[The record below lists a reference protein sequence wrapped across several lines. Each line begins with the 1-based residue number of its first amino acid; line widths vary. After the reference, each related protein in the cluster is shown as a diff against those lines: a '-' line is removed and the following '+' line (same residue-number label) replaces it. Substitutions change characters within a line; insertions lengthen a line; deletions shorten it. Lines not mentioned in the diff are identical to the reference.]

1 VAVAELYDTGQY
13 ERVYSLAIRSFH
25 TYFVCD
31 QSWPCSVWADNQYH
45 APTSSGR
52 RIDPASIPGHARRA
66 KNYDLYKV
74 LPDQN
79 VIRYYTKFKPAQKA
93 GRVAGARIVTE
104 VNVSNGAVRRVWQ
117 ELYDHAGNVIE
128 VHPQFPI
135 DLGHI
140 PRIP

>member
-1 VAVAELYDTGQY
+1 MSGEKPGP
-13 ERVYSLAIRSFH
+13 S
-25 TYFVCD
+25 
-31 QSWPCSVWADNQYH
+31 P
-45 APTSSGR
+45 SGR
-52 RIDPASIPGHARRA
+52 IINTTRPLAPDGVSILPVFPGMLAEQ
-66 KNYDLYKV
+66 KTMTYIKV

-104 VNVSNGAVRRVWQ
+104 VDVSNGAVRRVWQ

-128 VHPQFPI
+128 VHPKFPI

>member
-1 VAVAELYDTGQY
+1 VAVVELYDTGQY
-13 ERVYSLAIRSFH
+13 ERVYNLAIRAFH

-31 QSWPCSVWADNQYH
+31 DAWPDSVWAHNQYH
-45 APTSSGR
+45 APSSSGR
-52 RIDPASIPGHARRA
+52 RIDAASIPGHARRV
-66 KNYDLYKV
+66 KKYDFYKV

-93 GRVAGARIVTE
+93 GRIAGARIVTE
-104 VNVSNGAVRRVWQ
+104 VDVSNGALRRVWQ

-128 VHPQFPI
+128 VHPKLPT

-140 PRIP
+140 PTIP